1 MTTSLSSTAPDLGV
15 LDLPPAPPVLRASAP
30 GRRRRGPAWAL
41 IVVGLLLTLSPVLGG
56 LFAKVAAGQQMIDAF
71 APHITLSALDRYAAD
86 LATLR
91 TGTAAVDAVYA
102 DQDVPAGK
110 FPGLDAYRGNAA
122 QVDARATDLLARIR
136 AAEPDYRQVSDI
148 GGFDRVP
155 FLVVA
160 SGIALTYA
168 GGVLLGGRRRSGGAL
183 LLAAT
188 ASVVLIGYPFA
199 SQLPEGTRA
208 GHRLQ
213 DALAPVM
220 TTGTVQA
227 LQLDFVDL
235 VTAVGELD
243 TRFAGVP
250 VPGQDR
256 DQVAALVTA
265 WPEISSDLATLVGT
279 INDNL
284 DNYQELDDLD
294 GLTSSVGVPGL
305 VVVGWTLVG
314 AGALTAAAVLAASP
328 VLTRRR
334 KDAP

>member
-1 MTTSLSSTAPDLGV
+1 MTTSLSSAEPHLGA

-30 GRRRRGPAWAL
+30 RRRRRAPAWVL
-41 IVVGLLLTLSPVLGG
+41 IVVGLVLTLSPVLGG
-56 LFAKVAAGQQMIDAF
+56 LFAKVASGQQMIDAF
-71 APHITLSALDRYAAD
+71 APHITLASLDRYESD

-91 TGTAAVDAVYA
+91 TGTAAVESVYA
-102 DQDVPAGK
+102 DQDVPAGE
-110 FPGLDAYRGNAA
+110 FPGLDVYRGNAREI
-122 QVDARATDLLARIR
+122 DARATDLLARIR
-136 AAEPDYRQVSDI
+136 AAEPDYREVAGI
-148 GGFDRVP
+148 GGFDRIP
-155 FLVVA
+155 FLVVV

-183 LLAAT
+183 LLAAA

-199 SQLPEGTRA
+199 SRLPEGTRA
-208 GHRLQ
+208 GARLQ

-227 LQLDFVDL
+227 HQLDFVDL

-250 VPGQDR
+250 APGPDR
-256 DQVAALVTA
+256 EQVAALVSS

-284 DNYQELDDLD
+284 DNYQQLEDLD
-294 GLTSSVGVPGL
+294 GLTSVLGVSGL
-305 VVVGWTLVG
+305 VAFGWALVG
-314 AGALTAAAVLAASP
+314 AGALTGAAALAASP
-328 VLTRRR
+328 VLPRRR
-334 KDAP
+334 KDTP